1 MKEKAK
7 ALFANTNSILVFLL
21 FAIGIAYTFITG
33 NDPFVFPSTKNPIN
47 YAYMM
52 VIAFAQN
59 VSFSM
64 VSRARNRDSVMYHMI
79 AAWCSNGVW
88 FATFAYLVYFKLN
101 WMLFVP
107 YTCGTVAGSLT
118 GTQISIWIECI
129 LGATSDSHVVKKVPT
144 HLEIM
149 DRVHARVYAIEVVSG
164 LVKATPLD
172 EIEFSKQFQG
182 KNLKTT

>member
-7 ALFANTNSILVFLL
+7 AFFTNTNSLLVFAL
-21 FAIGIAYTFITG
+21 FAVGVAYTFITG
-33 NDPFVFPSTKNPIN
+33 NDPFVFPSTANPIN

-52 VIAFAQN
+52 FIAFAQN

-64 VSRARNRDSVMYHMI
+64 VSRARNRDSIMYHMV

-118 GTQISIWIECI
+118 GTQISMWIERI
-129 LGATSDSHVVKKVPT
+129 LGATSDSHVAKKAPSYI
-144 HLEIM
+144 EIR
-149 DRVHARVYAIEVVSG
+149 DRATGETRLIEVENGRIQSYR
-164 LVKATPLD
+164 TPIYLRRT
-172 EIEFSKQFQG
+172 EKSV
-182 KNLKTT
+182 

>member
-7 ALFANTNSILVFLL
+7 ALFSNTNTKLVFLL
-21 FAIGIAYTFITG
+21 FAAGIAYTFVSG
-33 NDPFVFPSTKNPIN
+33 NNPFVFPSTANPIN

-52 VIAFAQN
+52 LIAFLQN

-64 VSRARNRDSVMYHMI
+64 VSRARNRDSITYHMI

-88 FATFAYLVYFKLN
+88 FATFAYLVYFKLD

-118 GTQISIWIECI
+118 GTQISMLIER
-129 LGATSDSHVVKKVPT
+129 LVGATSDSHVVKKAPKYI
-144 HLEIM
+144 EIE
-149 DRVHARVYAIEVVSG
+149 DRETGEIRWIEVVRG
-164 LVKATPLD
+164 VVFVFYPRKDAGMEKTP
-172 EIEFSKQFQG
+172 
-182 KNLKTT
+182 

>member
-1 MKEKAK
+1 MKEKVK
-7 ALFANTNSILVFLL
+7 TFFSNTNSLLVFLL

-52 VIAFAQN
+52 LVAFAQN

-64 VSRARNRDSVMYHMI
+64 VSRARNRDNVMYHMI

-118 GTQISIWIECI
+118 GTQISMWIERI

-144 HLEIM
+144 RLEIT
-149 DRVHARVYAIEVVSG
+149 DKETGETVAIEVASG
-164 LVKATPLD
+164 HVRAR
-172 EIEFSKQFQG
+172 
-182 KNLKTT
+182 

>member
-7 ALFANTNSILVFLL
+7 ALFANTNSRLIFLL
-21 FAIGIAYTFITG
+21 FVVGVAYTFITG
-33 NDPFVFPSTKNPIN
+33 NDPFVFPSTANPIN

-52 VIAFAQN
+52 LIAFLQN

-64 VSRARNRDSVMYHMI
+64 VSRARNRDSVPYHMI

-118 GTQISIWIECI
+118 GTQISMWIERI
-129 LGATSDSHVVKKVPT
+129 LGATSDSHVAKKAPT
-144 HLEIM
+144 RLEIM
-149 DRVHARVYAIEVVSG
+149 DRVNGEVYDIEVVNGG
-164 LVKATPLD
+164 LVIQNQRK
-172 EIEFSKQFQG
+172 
-182 KNLKTT
+182 